1 MNKINTSICLAA
13 CLLAS
18 SVQAEPQGPLLHK
31 NKMSIGAGLAR
42 NSVGSYHETGFQF
55 FGAYDLDNVQLVDGT
70 HSSVEVGYMDYGFS
84 GNNNDGGIWT
94 TFVLDGSIRDGLG
107 WLARLGLDLGDD
119 SGLMLGA
126 GVAVKLNTATQV
138 RIEYVVRDDIDS
150 LQFNLVY
157 HL

>member
-1 MNKINTSICLAA
+1 MNKINTSVCLAA

-18 SVQAEPQGPLLHK
+18 SVQAEPQGPLLQK
-31 NKMSIGAGLAR
+31 SKMSIGAGLAR
-42 NSVGSYHETGFQF
+42 NSVGSFHETGFQF
-55 FGAYDLDNVQLVDGT
+55 FGAYDLDKVNLVEGT
-70 HSSVEVGYMDYGFS
+70 RSSVEVGYMDYGFS
-84 GNNNDGGIWT
+84 GTNNAGGIWT
-94 TFVLDGSIRDGLG
+94 TYVLNGAIRDNLG

-126 GVAVKLNTATQV
+126 GIGIKMNAATQLRV
-138 RIEYVVRDDIDS
+138 EYVVRDDIDS